1 MVARQAADGLDY
13 RNRVVAGL
21 TGPAQVTKG
30 VAGTRYAD
38 LDLEYVKVL
47 ERRTGARVVAYD
59 VKILVRTFRVV
70 ARGEGL
76 NY

>member
-1 MVARQAADGLDY
+1 MVARQVREGLTY
-13 RNRVVAGL
+13 RNEVAAGL

-30 VAGTRYAD
+30 SGGRFAD
-38 LDLEYVKVL
+38 LDLEYVSSCRQLGGWK
-47 ERRTGARVVAYD
+47 
-59 VKILVRTFRVV
+59 LVRLDLALLADTIRVM